1 MLPASPD
8 LLERIVAVS
17 ELDATKSG
25 DARGVRLTASQ
36 GVTWSWSDAKALLNY
51 RRGNFAATRHERF
64 LADNSPGLATCWLI
78 EAMGTWQR
86 KDYWGAM
93 VTWTKGYALI
103 QAGARRG
110 LAPLTVRAEIFPGVS
125 DPDYLHAPWYD
136 WAVAELLLREWNEMI
151 REAEQSVSRRQSRAP
166 TLPELAVARAA
177 GEWHA
182 LRGEWSE
189 ALRCAQYCVQTNQQD
204 TVDHAT
210 TDYVNAAIA
219 SLELGDEKT
228 YLRLREEMATRFKNT
243 YEMAPWRTLEVGLVR
258 PIDTQVSG
266 IFENLA
272 AGLARWSRKET
283 NDDRGLML
291 VSLHSYRKGDYT
303 NAVALAR
310 QSLARVPDGARL
322 PRAEL
327 SSILALSLNQQGD
340 RSAALAELDRADS
353 VMQTGFNLDYDV
365 WHWRHWILV
374 RHLLKEARGSIP
386 QSPSP

>member
-1 MLPASPD
+1 
-8 LLERIVAVS
+8 
-17 ELDATKSG
+17 
-25 DARGVRLTASQ
+25 
-36 GVTWSWSDAKALLNY
+36 
-51 RRGNFAATRHERF
+51 
-64 LADNSPGLATCWLI
+64 
-78 EAMGTWQR
+78 
-86 KDYWGAM
+86 M

-103 QAGARRG
+103 QAGARKG
-110 LAPLTVRAEIFPGVS
+110 LAPLAVRAEIFPGVS

-151 REAEQSVSRRQSRAP
+151 GEAEQSVSRTQNRAP

-243 YEMAPWRTLEVGLVR
+243 YEMAPWRTLEAGLVR
-258 PIDTQVSG
+258 PIDSRVSG

-272 AGLARWSRKET
+272 DGLARWSRKET

-303 NAVALAR
+303 NAVELAR
-310 QSLARVPDGARL
+310 QSLA
-322 PRAEL
+322 
-327 SSILALSLNQQGD
+327 
-340 RSAALAELDRADS
+340 
-353 VMQTGFNLDYDV
+353 
-365 WHWRHWILV
+365 
-374 RHLLKEARGSIP
+374 
-386 QSPSP
+386 